1 VPEGGQLVSLI
12 HPDDLVVARAQ
23 FANVLA
29 TPHLTVRTEA
39 RMAAPDG
46 QWRTYEIAAT
56 NLLDRPA
63 VAGIALVFHDVTAH
77 KAFEAQLS
85 QLAFYDPLTGLPNR
99 ALLLDRLGQSLARRA
114 RRPGSVSVLF
124 LDLDNFKVI
133 NDSLGH
139 ATGDEVLV
147 ETASRIHRA
156 IRTEDT
162 AARMGGDE
170 FVVVLDSVSGPDEAD
185 AVARRIAEAIRVPVW
200 IGSHELY
207 LDVSIGIAL
216 AGERDQPDTIIRKAD
231 LAMYRAKTIGQGGTS
246 TFDDA
251 LGEGALER
259 LELETE
265 LRYAIERDELRV
277 HFQPIVRLADGAVC
291 ELEALVRWQH
301 PIRGLM
307 PPLTF
312 IGIAEAT
319 GLIVP
324 IGQWV
329 LTESLRQL
337 AEFGDRAADIVL
349 SVNLSARQFRNPR
362 LVEDILSALSATG
375 IQPERLKLEITESV
389 LMDNAKE
396 AIRQLDELRALGV
409 HLAVDDFGTGYS
421 SLAYLSQFPVDTL
434 KIDRSFVHEIARG
447 SKTQLSLL
455 RGIIAL
461 ASTLNLSVVAEGIE
475 TEAQRRLLE
484 SFGCVLGQGYLFA
497 KPAPADVIGPML
509 VAGLAPRRA
518 EMIPLET
525 IALA

>member
-1 VPEGGQLVSLI
+1 
-12 HPDDLVVARAQ
+12 
-23 FANVLA
+23 
-29 TPHLTVRTEA
+29 
-39 RMAAPDG
+39 
-46 QWRTYEIAAT
+46 
-56 NLLDRPA
+56 
-63 VAGIALVFHDVTAH
+63 
-77 KAFEAQLS
+77 
-85 QLAFYDPLTGLPNR
+85 
-99 ALLLDRLGQSLARRA
+99 
-114 RRPGSVSVLF
+114 
-124 LDLDNFKVI
+124 DNFKVI

-409 HLAVDDFGTGYS
+409 HLAVDDFGT
-421 SLAYLSQFPVDTL
+421 
-434 KIDRSFVHEIARG
+434 
-447 SKTQLSLL
+447 
-455 RGIIAL
+455 
-461 ASTLNLSVVAEGIE
+461 
-475 TEAQRRLLE
+475 
-484 SFGCVLGQGYLFA
+484 
-497 KPAPADVIGPML
+497 
-509 VAGLAPRRA
+509 
-518 EMIPLET
+518 
-525 IALA
+525 